1 VRKHDLTTTEQA
13 GIQREG
19 SGTEKHE
26 GGGHER
32 QRQRTR
38 PVEEETRSWSARRRG
53 EHHEGKPGHGSGTG
67 CEEADE
73 ERCSAHDRE
82 RCCGL
87 RRDGRCL
94 GVHQIRSTLDSRGYP
109 YHQAQKQQ
117 AYAGPLTRERREES
131 LQSAPLLERRPLCT
145 PQSE

>member
-13 GIQREG
+13 GIQRKG
-19 SGTEKHE
+19 SGPEKHE
-26 GGGHER
+26 GGGDKR

-38 PVEEETRSWSARRRG
+38 PVEEETRSWSAGRRG
-53 EHHEGKPGHGSGTG
+53 QHYEGKPGHDRGTG
-67 CEEADE
+67 REEADE

-87 RRDGRCL
+87 RRDGWHL
-94 GVHQIRSTLDSRGYP
+94 GVQEIRSTLDSRAYSH
-109 YHQAQKQQ
+109 HQAQKQQ
-117 AYAGPLTRERREES
+117 AYSGPLTGERREES

>member
-13 GIQREG
+13 GIQRKG
-19 SGTEKHE
+19 SGPEKHE
-26 GGGHER
+26 GGGDKR

-38 PVEEETRSWSARRRG
+38 PVEEETRSWSAGGGG
-53 EHHEGKPGHGSGTG
+53 EHHEGKPGHGSGAR
-67 CEEADE
+67 CEKADE

-82 RCCGL
+82 GCCGVH
-87 RRDGRCL
+87 RDGRRL
-94 GVHQIRSTLDSRGYP
+94 DVHQIRSTLDSHAYP
-109 YHQAQKQQ
+109 HHQTQKQQ